1 MNKIYVTI
9 GTLSGRSFS
18 VALIFFCVLSVFGL
32 GIGFYQILL
41 VSSGSPERLA
51 VIQTELAELK
61 ALGLRV
67 RQTLR
72 DKSQA
77 FEDKLDRAPFD
88 TFIAKLHRSALQNN
102 ITVLD
107 ALRGEEAFS
116 YQGLDVLNLTA
127 AGEYQ
132 NLRGFLQEVI
142 ESNRGYRVN
151 SFSLVKTSISPTLLE
166 MRLSVGA
173 EEPL

>member
-1 MNKIYVTI
+1 MKKVYVTI
-9 GTLSGRSFS
+9 GALSRRTLS
-18 VALIFFCVLSVFGL
+18 VTLIFFCALSVFGI
-32 GIGFYQILL
+32 GIGFYRMLL

-67 RQTLR
+67 RQTVR
-72 DKSQA
+72 HSGQV
-77 FEDKLDRAPFD
+77 FEDKLDRTPFD
-88 TFIAKLHRSALQNN
+88 TFIAKLHRSALQYN

-107 ALRGEEAFS
+107 TLRGGAAFS

-132 NLRGFLQEVI
+132 NLRRFLQEVV
-142 ESNRGYRVN
+142 ESNPGYRVN
-151 SFSLVKTSISPTLLE
+151 SFSLVKTSMSPTLLE
-166 MRLSVGA
+166 MRLSVGS
-173 EEPL
+173 EKPL